1 MEKLVKIIFF
11 MSIMVGCSTV
21 KNQVDTKVSDLEVS
35 RYLFSR
41 GRIENQIV
49 NHRQTIIVTSKDSII
64 KETNSAD
71 WKKIE
76 KLVNQISLNNLENI
90 PVESTSKAHQY
101 DGAAGVSLQI
111 NQGKQTYYSPL
122 YDEGRAPKEIHEL
135 DEFLA
140 SFSK

>member
-49 NHRQTIIVTSKDSII
+49 NHRQTIRLIG
-64 KETNSAD
+64 
-71 WKKIE
+71 KKL
-76 KLVNQISLNNLENI
+76 KNW
-90 PVESTSKAHQY
+90 
-101 DGAAGVSLQI
+101 
-111 NQGKQTYYSPL
+111 
-122 YDEGRAPKEIHEL
+122 
-135 DEFLA
+135 
-140 SFSK
+140 